1 MSINEI
7 IIYIMAFCAAAGAVD
22 RIFGC
27 KLGLG
32 KQFEEGLLAIG
43 TLSLSM
49 IGILVLA
56 PVIADV
62 LEPVIVPLF
71 RLLGADP
78 AVFAGSILANDMG
91 AAPLAAE
98 MAFTKEAGDFGGLIV
113 GAMLGVTVVF
123 TIPAA
128 LGIISKEDH
137 PYAAK
142 GILSGV
148 ITIPFGCIA
157 GGLTA
162 GYPIRMILQN
172 LFPIILIAVLIALG
186 LWKVPNLMLRGF
198 HIFGKGITA
207 LISFGLGAGI
217 LEALTGFA
225 VIKGITPIRDGF
237 AVVADISIV
246 LAGAFPFVHILTK
259 IFRRPLMWLG
269 SSLRMNE
276 VAAAGMIASL
286 ANSIP
291 MFGMIKN
298 MDERG
303 KVINMAFAVSAA
315 FVFGDHLGFTAGFN
329 PDMILPMIIGKLTG
343 GITAVLAACL
353 ITRER
358 AV

>member
-7 IIYIMAFCAAAGAVD
+7 IIYIMAICAAAGAVD

-123 TIPAA
+123 TIPAT

-315 FVFGDHLGFTAGFN
+315 FVFGDHLGFTAGFS